1 MSQIY
6 TIVSVLFITSCLG
19 LLYHS
24 IFWASRKNIS
34 LSILRAWCIGS
45 LLLIVHTYFSE
56 LLIGIIVIIWVISWY
71 IHPQYRRLLAVLIS
85 LLIITYLIN
94 SVRTDYIIIIMVW
107 WVVLEEI
114 AKSSGMSIFSKE
126 ILPYDGI
133 IIWMLLWSFFWIFEA
148 WWAWRLWTTQEVR
161 MRVSSSLS
169 IHTVV
174 TTTLLWIWIAYKKN
188 ISVLVIS
195 CIWAL
200 SIHGLYN
207 YFQWTILIIL
217 PLIVLSYILISYWIS
232 KIDRIYI

>member
-6 TIVSVLFITSCLG
+6 TIVSVLFITSSLG

-24 IFWASRKNIS
+24 IFWTTRKNIT

-45 LLLIVHTYFSE
+45 LLLIVQTYFSDF
-56 LLIGIIVIIWVISWY
+56 LIGIIAVLWLVSWY
-71 IHPQYRRLLAVLIS
+71 LHPQYRRLITI
-85 LLIITYLIN
+85 LLLLLVVTYLIN
-94 SVRTDYIIIIMVW
+94 STRTDYLIFIIVW
-107 WVVLEEI
+107 SVTLEEV
-114 AKSSGMSIFSKE
+114 AKSSWISLFSKE

-133 IIWMLLWSFFWIFEA
+133 IIWILLWSFFWIFEA

-188 ISVLVIS
+188 IPVLVIS

-207 YFQWTILIIL
+207 YFQWTTVVLLPIIL
-217 PLIVLSYILISYWIS
+217 LSYILISYWIS